1 MLGQAQSVTHEWV
14 VTSQFHSTFPNASA
28 PSGASAPFGPRHQ
41 FRSITTPPSYSPSP
55 TPSVAS
61 SLYSADMVEIE
72 ELADD
77 YSDDSGIELLQGEF
91 EEAPENYGQKQED
104 EMDSEEDEQEVLQRL
119 RRLIA
124 SQHVER
130 NASSQ
135 ASEAAAGRGSFIT
148 SALRKKRSF
157 TESLDG
163 SADDDESDNR
173 TDSSSGGRIRRRK
186 LVPMRPRQKRDTQ
199 DSSGRSTP
207 DFMMEMDM

>member
-1 MLGQAQSVTHEWV
+1 MLGQLSTTAQSITHEWV
-14 VTSQFHSTFPNASA
+14 VTSQFHSTFPNAS
-28 PSGASAPFGPRHQ
+28 PPLVPRHHQ
-41 FRSITTPPSYSPSP
+41 FRSCTPPSYSPSP

-61 SLYSADMVEIE
+61 SFYSTDMVEIE
-72 ELADD
+72 ELAED

-91 EEAPENYGQKQED
+91 EEAPENYGQKQQN

-124 SQHVER
+124 SQHVEG
-130 NASSQ
+130 NASLQ
-135 ASEAAAGRGSFIT
+135 AYGAAGRDGFIT

-163 SADDDESDNR
+163 SADDESDDR

-186 LVPMRPRQKRDTQ
+186 LAPMRQPPPQQKRDTQ
-199 DSSGRSTP
+199 DSSRSTP
-207 DFMMEMDM
+207 DFMMEMDL